1 MVRTVIPLRPPM
13 RPSARPPVRDDE
25 ADAFV
30 AARLAE
36 ERGEVVDPRAA
47 SEIDDVWDAIG
58 QLDASD
64 FAVDEVKTRPAV
76 SRRAWLVGGTLAA
89 GVAFGGVFL
98 WRAQPVVHETGV
110 GERRT
115 VALPDG
121 SQVTLNTA
129 SRIEVRF
136 GGGRREVVLAAGE
149 AFFSV
154 QRQADHAPFD
164 VFSHAAQIR
173 VTGTRFNLYRHP
185 DFTDVDLLEGGVT
198 VGPTNGQLNGQ
209 TRVQAN
215 AAVRLAPGQAVRV
228 SASGRPGR
236 ITSAR
241 IGRIED
247 WRRGLISFDRTPLP
261 AAVAEMNRYSRT
273 PIRLNDA
280 ALGQLR
286 VDGVFETGDTAAFAK
301 ALHSLHDVTVW
312 QDGEAWRLSSSSNTM
327 NARRR
332 APD

>member
-13 RPSARPPVRDDE
+13 RPSVRPPVHDDE

-64 FAVDEVKTRPAV
+64 FALEEVKKRPAV

-98 WRAQPVVHETGV
+98 WRAQPVVHETGI

-173 VTGTRFNLYRHP
+173 VTGTRFNLYRHA
-185 DFTDVDLLEGGVT
+185 DSTDVDLLEGGVT
-198 VGPTNGQLNGQ
+198 VGPTNGQTN
-209 TRVQAN
+209 T
-215 AAVRLAPGQAVRV
+215 AVRLAPGQAVRV

-247 WRRGLISFDRTPLP
+247 WRRGLISFDRTPLRL
-261 AAVAEMNRYSRT
+261 AVAEMNRYSRA
-273 PIRLNDA
+273 PIRLDDA

-286 VDGVFETGDTAAFAK
+286 IDGVFETGDTAAFAR
-301 ALHSLHDVTVW
+301 ALHSLYDVAVR
-312 QDGEAWRLSSSSNTM
+312 QDGEAWRLSSSSSGTT
-327 NARRR
+327 NARR
-332 APD
+332 

>member
-1 MVRTVIPLRPPM
+1 MVRTVIPFRSP
-13 RPSARPPVRDDE
+13 ARDDE

-30 AARLAE
+30 ADRLAE
-36 ERGEVVDPRAA
+36 ERGEVVEPRGT

-58 QLDASD
+58 QLDTAD
-64 FAVDEVKTRPAV
+64 FAVVEAKTSPAV

-98 WRAQPVVHETGV
+98 WCAQPVVHETGI

-136 GGGRREVVLAAGE
+136 DGGRREVVLAAGE

-154 QRQADHAPFD
+154 TRQADHAPFD

-173 VTGTRFNLYRHP
+173 VTGTRFNLYRHA

-198 VGPTNGQLNGQ
+198 VGPTNG
-209 TRVQAN
+209 QAN

-241 IGRIED
+241 LGRIED
-247 WRRGLISFDRTPLP
+247 WRRGLVSFDRTPLP
-261 AAVAEMNRYSRT
+261 AAVAEMNRYSRA
-273 PIRLNDA
+273 PIRLDDA

-301 ALHSLHDVTVW
+301 ALHGLHDVAVR
-312 QDGEAWRLSSSSNTM
+312 QDGEAWRLSSSSGST
-327 NARRR
+327 NARR
-332 APD
+332 

>member
-1 MVRTVIPLRPPM
+1 MP
-13 RPSARPPVRDDE
+13 PPVRDDE

-36 ERGEVVDPRAA
+36 ERGEVVDLRAA

-98 WRAQPVVHETGV
+98 WRAQPVVHETSV

-173 VTGTRFNLYRHP
+173 VTGTRFNLYRHAA
-185 DFTDVDLLEGGVT
+185 FTDVDLLEGGVT
-198 VGPTNGQLNGQ
+198 VGPANGQ
-209 TRVQAN
+209 TRDPAN

-228 SASGRPGR
+228 SASGRPGSV
-236 ITSAR
+236 TSAR

-247 WRRGLISFDRTPLP
+247 WRRGLVSFDRTPLP
-261 AAVAEMNRYSRT
+261 VAVAEMNRYSRA
-273 PIRLNDA
+273 PLRLDDA

-286 VDGVFETGDTAAFAK
+286 IDGVFETGDTAAFAK

-312 QDGEAWRLSSSSNTM
+312 QDGEAWRLSSSLSTM

>member
-1 MVRTVIPLRPPM
+1 M
-13 RPSARPPVRDDE
+13 RDDE
-25 ADAFV
+25 AEAFV

-64 FAVDEVKTRPAV
+64 FAVDEVKTRLAV
-76 SRRAWLVGGTLAA
+76 NRRAWLVGGTLAA

-98 WRAQPVVHETGV
+98 WRAQPVVHETGI

-115 VALPDG
+115 VTLPDG

-173 VTGTRFNLYRHP
+173 VTGTRFNLYQHP

-198 VGPTNGQLNGQ
+198 VGPANGQMNGQ
-209 TRVQAN
+209 MNDQTRDQAN

-228 SASGRPGR
+228 SASGRPGS

-241 IGRIED
+241 VGRIDD
-247 WRRGLISFDRTPLP
+247 WRRGLVSFDRTPLS
-261 AAVAEMNRYSRT
+261 AAVAEMNRYSRA
-273 PIRLNDA
+273 PLRLDDA

-286 VDGVFETGDTAAFAK
+286 IDGVFETGDTAAFAK
-301 ALHSLHDVTVW
+301 ALHGLYDVAVR
-312 QDGEAWRLSSSSNTM
+312 QDGEAWRLSSSSGAT
-327 NARRR
+327 NARR
-332 APD
+332 